1 MSNNL
6 TYGGIVYP
14 DNPFVFDKIY
24 QNLNEAKSKVNEDS
38 VLVGR
43 YILIAYCNTAFGK
56 DARIN
61 LETAV
66 NNGYTPIKLTDSDT
80 DEDKYKQ
87 HYYEDK
93 TFTKKAISKDRVVCR
108 KVYKNNKYDYEEI
121 AYLHSDLSNDEI
133 AILGISD
140 DDKILKINEEGRI
153 LSSSLKLEYDNK
165 GGHIYLKGMDDVTI
179 SSVDTSDFIADGML
193 STVTYNDQTNKLI
206 FTWNIW
212 DIENNR
218 YDTKTTEIDLYDIID
233 PYASGDGIIVDS
245 IPNENPKI
253 KIKLDSTSDNFLS
266 LSSNGLK
273 LSGVQ
278 DAINNI
284 KNKVYVKNSKT
295 ELDNITAQKNIGDI
309 GIVITTISDNK
320 VSRTAYVWN
329 GGVWEA
335 MDGNYNANNVYIGS
349 NITIEGNFSSIGNY
363 SKGTIIE
370 AGTSLSTILNN
381 MLQKELYPTSNDKP
395 NAAITVSGGSG
406 EVGSTYSLPKAT
418 LTITD
423 VGSYEYGDKSTGIT
437 FSAGTVKLAEGSSS
451 TTATNYVT
459 NSSIMTKGSTLT
471 LTASGNSPHF
481 TDSSISYTFS
491 ATASYPTGKIPV
503 TNLGNT
509 YPYAQIPAGNITIP
523 NKTVTFTGYRYAFA
537 GGTNA
542 TSINSNIVRSMP
554 KVKNSKISMD
564 TQNEALEFTAYKG
577 DTKVFF
583 AYPAT
588 WTGTP
593 YFEIFG
599 LAWGETT
606 GFIAKSNIQV
616 ADYRGN
622 DGYTAYKLYVWEP
635 GGGALTADE
644 TKFRVWFK

>member
-1 MSNNL
+1 MAENL
-6 TYGGIVYP
+6 YGGISYP
-14 DNPFVFDKIY
+14 NTSFIFDKIY
-24 QNLNEAKSKVNEDS
+24 NNYTEAINNVSNDGI
-38 VLVGR
+38 LIGR

-56 DARIN
+56 DERNEIEGRWSTIEA
-61 LETAV
+61 TA
-66 NNGYTPIKLTDSDT
+66 SDDQKAYRT
-80 DEDKYKQ
+80 NYEIDKYKSN
-87 HYYEDK
+87 D
-93 TFTKKAISKDRVVCR
+93 R
-108 KVYKNNKYDYEEI
+108 KVFRKSFNGTDYTYEEI
-121 AYLHSDLSNDEI
+121 ASLHSDLSDDSI
-133 AILGISD
+133 AVLGIKENE
-140 DDKILKINEEGRI
+140 KILSLNTNRI
-153 LSSSLKLEYDNK
+153 LSSTLNLRYDGRGGNLELLGINDTV
-165 GGHIYLKGMDDVTI
+165 IASI
-179 SSVDTSDFIADGML
+179 PTSDFIADGVFQRIEINDIAN
-193 STVTYNDQTNKLI
+193 TITFYWTDYN
-206 FTWNIW
+206 
-212 DIENNR
+212 IENN
-218 YDTKTTEIDLYDIID
+218 TTTEKSQTINLYDIID
-233 PYASGDGIIVDS
+233 PYVSGDGIIVDS

-395 NAAITVSGGSG
+395 SAAITVSGGSG

-418 LTITD
+418 LTITN

-437 FSAGTVKLAEGSSS
+437 FSAGTVKLAEGANP

-459 NSSIMTKGSTLT
+459 NSNTMTKGSTLT
-471 LTASGNSPHF
+471 LTASGSSSRF
-481 TDSSISYTFS
+481 TDSSVSYTFS
-491 ATASYPTGKIPV
+491 ATASYPAGKTPV
-503 TNLGNT
+503 TNLGNP
-509 YPYAQIPAGNITIP
+509 YPSAQIPAGNITIP

-542 TSINSNIVRSMP
+542 TSINSSIVRSMP
-554 KVKNSKISMD
+554 KIKNSKISMD

>member
-24 QNLNEAKSKVNEDS
+24 NNFKKANDNVDTDT

-43 YILIAYCNTAFGK
+43 YILVAYCNT
-56 DARIN
+56 
-61 LETAV
+61 
-66 NNGYTPIKLTDSDT
+66 S
-80 DEDKYKQ
+80 
-87 HYYEDK
+87 
-93 TFTKKAISKDRVVCR
+93 FTKDERTRIESNWSAITNPTADELAYHTNFLIDNVSKDR
-108 KVYKNNKYDYEEI
+108 KVYRKTYQDGHYAYQEI
-121 AYLHSDLSNDEI
+121 ISLHPDLSNNSIAVLGLAENEKILAVDKNRTLSSTLNLVYDDKGGDIKLLGIDNVEI
-133 AILGISD
+133 ASIP
-140 DDKILKINEEGRI
+140 
-153 LSSSLKLEYDNK
+153 
-165 GGHIYLKGMDDVTI
+165 T
-179 SSVDTSDFIADGML
+179 TDFIADGVFQRIEINDIAN
-193 STVTYNDQTNKLI
+193 TITFYWTDYN
-206 FTWNIW
+206 
-212 DIENNR
+212 IENN
-218 YDTKTTEIDLYDIID
+218 TTTEKSQTINLYDIID
-233 PYASGDGIIVDS
+233 PYVSGDGIIVDS

-278 DAINNI
+278 DAINSI

-335 MDGNYNANNVYIGS
+335 MDGNYNANNIYIGS

-406 EVGSTYSLPKAT
+406 EVGSTYSLPKAI

-437 FSAGTVKLAEGSSS
+437 FSAGTVKLAEGSNP

-459 NSSIMTKGSTLT
+459 NSNTMTKGSTLT
-471 LTASGNSPHF
+471 LTASGSSSRF
-481 TDSSISYTFS
+481 TDSSVSYTFS
-491 ATASYPTGKIPV
+491 ATASYPAGKTPV
-503 TNLGNT
+503 TNLGNP
-509 YPYAQIPAGNITIP
+509 YPSAQIPAGNITIP